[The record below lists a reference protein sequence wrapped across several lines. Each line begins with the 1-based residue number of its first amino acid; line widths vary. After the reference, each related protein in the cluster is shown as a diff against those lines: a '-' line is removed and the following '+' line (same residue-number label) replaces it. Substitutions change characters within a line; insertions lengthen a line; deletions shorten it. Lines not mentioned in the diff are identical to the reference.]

1 MLKGNKVRLRAVE
14 PEDLDLMY
22 LIENDTELWSCGHNT
37 VPFSYYALK
46 QYLSENTNDLFR
58 DRQLRFVI
66 ETTEG
71 IGVGFLDLMH
81 FEPLH
86 LRAEVGIV
94 VLAEQQHCGIAT
106 EALQLLKEY
115 AFSFLGLKQLYAYI
129 PDDNI
134 ASQALFSRCGY
145 KKTATLQ
152 DWLKTPAGWQS
163 VYVFQLLA

>member
-22 LIENDTELWSCGHNT
+22 LIENDAELWPCGHTT
-37 VPFSYYALK
+37 VPFSHFSLK

-58 DRQLRFVI
+58 DRQLRLVI
-66 ETTEG
+66 ETLDG
-71 IGVGFLDLMH
+71 IGVGFLDLQN
-81 FEPLH
+81 FEPMH

-94 VLAEQQHCGIAT
+94 VVMEQQHCGIAT

-152 DWLKTPAGWQS
+152 DWLRKPAGWQS

>member
-46 QYLSENTNDLFR
+46 QYLSENTNDLYR

-81 FEPLH
+81 FDPLLYH
-86 LRAEVGIV
+86 AEKLPDQRGGKPD
-94 VLAEQQHCGIAT
+94 LHE
-106 EALQLLKEY
+106 L
-115 AFSFLGLKQLYAYI
+115 FLV
-129 PDDNI
+129 
-134 ASQALFSRCGY
+134 SQDGGY
-145 KKTATLQ
+145 L
-152 DWLKTPAGWQS
+152 
-163 VYVFQLLA
+163 